1 METHALDRQPEPPPT
16 VSRRFQVVVIAL
28 FAVMSAIVPV
38 VQITGE
44 LRAGEPLQEFDIFR
58 ETPTLDHIKKYES
71 TLEDNSVV
79 ADAVR
84 GPVQWLGLVTLGA
97 GNTKTVPGRD
107 ETLVYRPSLDAIVGP
122 DFMRKPWP
130 DGHPVPAIVDF
141 RDSLARHG
149 VSLILLV
156 VPGKQTIYPEW
167 LTGRNQPAPAT
178 VRGLSKFMSA
188 MKDNGVE
195 AIDPTHALWAAR
207 RGAELYLRE
216 DTHWTP
222 AGLDIV
228 ADELAN
234 RLRPDFAPTLN
245 LRAEPM
251 TVTRSGDLFDMLQ
264 LPNLPTRFTPQTVTV
279 NRVVD
284 ADTGAPLESDPDS
297 PVALLGDSFTNIYS
311 LPEMGW
317 GDHAGLGEQLALR
330 LGRSVDIIALND
342 GGVNTARANL
352 ARRHDPLAGK
362 RVVIWQFAAR
372 DLAVSNGDW
381 QFIEIA
387 EPQEE

>member
-1 METHALDRQPEPPPT
+1 VETHEPDRQPEPPST
-16 VSRRFQVVVIAL
+16 ASRRFQVVVIAL
-28 FAVMSAIVPV
+28 FAVMIAVVPV
-38 VQITGE
+38 VQIAGE
-44 LRAGEPLQEFDIFR
+44 LRAGEPVQELEIFHGP
-58 ETPTLDHIKKYES
+58 PTLERIEKYEDAV
-71 TLEDNSVV
+71 EDNSVV

-84 GPVQWLGLVTLGA
+84 GPVQWMGLVTLAA
-97 GNTKTVPGRD
+97 GNTKTVPGWND
-107 ETLVYRPSLDAIVGP
+107 TLIYRPSLDAIVGT

-130 DGHPVPAIVDF
+130 DGHPVPAILDF
-141 RDSLARHG
+141 RDSLARHD
-149 VSLILLV
+149 VELIVLV

-167 LTGRNQPAPAT
+167 LLGGNPSSPAS
-178 VRGLSKFMSA
+178 VRGLPRFLAA
-188 MKDNGVE
+188 MRDNGVE
-195 AIDPTHALWAAR
+195 VVDPTDALWAAKSA
-207 RGAELYLRE
+207 GDLYLRE

-228 ADELAN
+228 ADELA
-234 RLRPDFAPTLN
+234 RGLRSNFEPTLN

-264 LPNLPTRFTPQTVTV
+264 LPNLPTRFAPQTVTI
-279 NRVVD
+279 NRVID
-284 ADTGAPLESDPDS
+284 AGTDVPLESDPDA

-342 GGVNTARANL
+342 GGVNTARASL
-352 ARRHDPLAGK
+352 ARRRDPLVGK
-362 RVVIWQFAAR
+362 RVVVWQFAAR

-387 EPQEE
+387 GPQEE